1 MGLVGGVS
9 YYFNSGER
17 KACPTKNCGEGYYAE
32 WTSYE
37 DKLRGQVYL
46 SFRALP
52 EVNPLSSDVRGDMKK
67 LIALVAAIA
76 IFMVLSAYVPV
87 TGRTLVAFPLLG
99 AWSAISIKLAAAVAS
114 FVAIIR

>member
-37 DKLRGQVYL
+37 DKCICRSG
-46 SFRALP
+46 P
-52 EVNPLSSDVRGDMKK
+52 
-67 LIALVAAIA
+67 
-76 IFMVLSAYVPV
+76 
-87 TGRTLVAFPLLG
+87 FP
-99 AWSAISIKLAAAVAS
+99 K
-114 FVAIIR
+114 

>member
-1 MGLVGGVS
+1 
-9 YYFNSGER
+9 
-17 KACPTKNCGEGYYAE
+17 
-32 WTSYE
+32 
-37 DKLRGQVYL
+37 
-46 SFRALP
+46 
-52 EVNPLSSDVRGDMKK
+52 MKK